1 VRVCSVLTNMGYAE
15 SVLGNHER
23 AEALAG
29 EVLALSREM
38 NDTWG
43 EASGLLAL
51 GIAKMQGGEL
61 ERAEALLEK
70 SLVLHQEL
78 GLDNDIAECLEIMAE
93 VAGGLGEER
102 RAARL
107 WGAAGTLRQAT
118 DNPWLPSERR
128 LHEPYLSAAR
138 SRMEESEWSEAW
150 QEGWAMT
157 LDGAVSYAV
166 DEEEASG

>member
-1 VRVCSVLTNMGYAE
+1 
-15 SVLGNHER
+15 
-23 AEALAG
+23 
-29 EVLALSREM
+29 M

-78 GLDNDIAECLEIMAE
+78 GLDRDIAECLEIMAE

-107 WGAAGTLRQAT
+107 WGPPGRCAKPPTIPGCLPKGGST
-118 DNPWLPSERR
+118 NP
-128 LHEPYLSAAR
+128 
-138 SRMEESEWSEAW
+138 
-150 QEGWAMT
+150 T
-157 LDGAVSYAV
+157 
-166 DEEEASG
+166 